1 MGYSAYRATG
11 LTHYDKGPA
20 YEGYTL
26 ITPQGGDST
35 LLLNMD
41 GKIVHVWR
49 FTDIIPGYGRLLE
62 NGNLLLRAVERSLWD
77 EETLC
82 WIEGDDKGHGTA
94 ASGSSDINVRVR
106 ELGANASVIRE
117 VDWQGETVWEYQ
129 NPRIHHDFVR
139 LPNGNSVLAEWM
151 DMPRELED
159 RVEGGLKGPADAP
172 PMLGDEIFE
181 IDLQGKE
188 IWRVKLWELHD
199 PVKDPI
205 CPLEHRV
212 EWSHLNSLD
221 VNEKGDIAFSCRN
234 NSRVG
239 IIDGTSRKLVW
250 SYGQPEIFHQHNATW
265 LPNGNIQIF
274 DNGMHRHGMPRSR
287 VIEVNPAT
295 GEVVWEYKGTPEIQF
310 FSSHISGA
318 ERLPGGNVLV
328 CEGAPGRIF
337 EVTQQGSVVWEWINP
352 VVGYVRGGQSS
363 AIFRAHRY
371 GSDHPAMIGRSLRP
385 ESCAG
390 LNTEYGL

>member
-1 MGYSAYRATG
+1 MGYSAYRPTG
-11 LTHYDKGPA
+11 LTHYNKEAA
-20 YEGYTL
+20 YKGYTL
-26 ITPQGGDST
+26 ITPQGGDAT
-35 LLLNMD
+35 LLLNME
-41 GKIVHVWR
+41 GKIVHVWS

-62 NGNLLLRAVERSLWD
+62 NGNLLLRAVERALWN

-82 WIEGDDKGHGTA
+82 WIEGDDTA
-94 ASGSSDINVRVR
+94 GSSSSDINVRVR

-117 VDWQGETVWEYQ
+117 VDWEGGTVWEYQ

-151 DMPRELED
+151 DMPKEVED
-159 RVEGGLKGPADAP
+159 RVEGGLKTPAEGAP

-181 IDLQGKE
+181 IDPQGKE
-188 IWRVKLWELHD
+188 LWRVKLWELHD
-199 PVKDPI
+199 PIKDPI
-205 CPLEHRV
+205 CPLEGRV

-221 VNEKGDIAFSCRN
+221 VNEKGDVAFSCRN

-239 IIDGTSRKLVW
+239 IIDGNSRKLVW
-250 SYGQPEIFHQHNATW
+250 SYGQPDIFHQHNATW

-295 GEVVWEYKGTPEIQF
+295 DEVVWEYKGTPEIQF
-310 FSSHISGA
+310 FSSDMSGA
-318 ERLPGGNVLV
+318 ERLPSGNVLI

-337 EVTQQGSVVWEWINP
+337 EVTQERGVVWEWINP
-352 VVGYVRGGQSS
+352 IVGQVRGGASS

-371 GSDHPAMIGRSLRP
+371 DSDHPAVKGRSLTP
-385 ESCAG
+385 ESCAD
-390 LNTEYGL
+390 LNTEHGL